1 MRSASVIWDSGSP
14 KLILTR
20 VTVIPSKAQMVYGI
34 RSQSAFKLADLIPEV
49 LRCFEGAATATGCKL
64 DLEHDHLYLEVV
76 QSDPLART
84 FAEAAKRC
92 WDSKD
97 ESYEIDPHMVTGAS
111 TDFGNVSYACPAL
124 HPMFNLPEAGPDDH
138 PRKFE

>member
-1 MRSASVIWDSGSP
+1 
-14 KLILTR
+14 
-20 VTVIPSKAQMVYGI
+20 MVYGI